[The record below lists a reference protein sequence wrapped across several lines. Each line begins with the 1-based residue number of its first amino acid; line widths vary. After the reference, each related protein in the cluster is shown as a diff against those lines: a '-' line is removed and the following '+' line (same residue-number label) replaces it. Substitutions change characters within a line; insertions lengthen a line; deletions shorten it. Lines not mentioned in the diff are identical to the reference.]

1 MNQYNIIVQQLLAYL
16 TKRKQ
21 CSSSRLSHKQ
31 CYEEFG
37 QYLEENNLYLS
48 QEVADQWIASIQ
60 GKYNWQKCYFWRQ
73 YISQL
78 IVFQTTGSIP
88 DALFYQ
94 IQSSYDKVPDS
105 LKYYLNLYLENCRS
119 RYTDRSFE
127 IAKVHC
133 SRIMYCLS
141 EQGITEI
148 QEIAF
153 SAIDMLIH
161 TDFHCSKD
169 TREMYLLHARF
180 MLEFFASLNIIPA
193 ELSVMLDDRI
203 YFQIGRMELFSSE
216 HQTLLEQFRNKSSL
230 FSACEFH
237 ERISAFETVL
247 RDLGYG
253 TTQLKSSSH
262 ILKALYLFLY
272 RYGLGYHPE
281 IAGIWFE
288 EIRRTLGNS
297 WKNWRRIL
305 RLFKQYTEEGIVF
318 KGTRYTYR
326 IDILDTFPEWCRI
339 PVKSFM
345 DRLIREFRSH
355 STARNYKF
363 SCLRF
368 CRFLITNGI
377 NGFDKVTI
385 AHIRLFSLTAEYATP
400 YGRATSFAVIRQ
412 FLYYLEEQKLLQTG
426 LHQALFSERA
436 RSAGITDILGGDQIQ
451 RIHEYRHAASTPMEL
466 RTAAIVTVGL
476 ELGLRASD
484 VVRLKMK
491 DIDWK
496 NRRVSVIQYKTQN
509 ALSLPLTTA
518 AGNAVYRYLV
528 KGRPE
533 TASPYVFV
541 HHHAPYDRMSTKI
554 CNNSLYCIL
563 PERYDVV
570 NKGFHVL
577 RRTFATTLLRNNA
590 GIQMVMDSLG
600 HTDNTSVMK
609 YLSFDEERMRLCPLS
624 LTQYSLLLEGGAV

>member
-1 MNQYNIIVQQLLAYL
+1 
-16 TKRKQ
+16 
-21 CSSSRLSHKQ
+21 
-31 CYEEFG
+31 
-37 QYLEENNLYLS
+37 
-48 QEVADQWIASIQ
+48 
-60 GKYNWQKCYFWRQ
+60 
-73 YISQL
+73 
-78 IVFQTTGSIP
+78 
-88 DALFYQ
+88 
-94 IQSSYDKVPDS
+94 
-105 LKYYLNLYLENCRS
+105 
-119 RYTDRSFE
+119 
-127 IAKVHC
+127 
-133 SRIMYCLS
+133 
-141 EQGITEI
+141 
-148 QEIAF
+148 
-153 SAIDMLIH
+153 MLIH

-230 FSACEFH
+230 FSDCEFH
-237 ERISAFETVL
+237 EHISAFEIAL
-247 RDLGYG
+247 RNLGYS

-272 RYGLGYHPE
+272 RYGFGYHPE
-281 IAGIWFE
+281 IAWIWLE
-288 EIRRTLGNS
+288 EIRKTLGNS

-305 RLFKQYTEEGIVF
+305 RLFKQYTEEGIVL

-345 DRLIREFRSH
+345 DRLIREFRTH

-377 NGFDKVTI
+377 KGFDEVNI
-385 AHIRLFSLTAEYATP
+385 EHIRLFRLTDEHTIP
-400 YGRATSFAVIRQ
+400 YGRATSFAVVRK

-426 LHQALFSERA
+426 LHQALFSESV
-436 RSAGITDILGGDQIQ
+436 RSVDITDILDNDQIQ
-451 RIHEYRHAASTPMEL
+451 RIHEYRLAASAPMKL
-466 RTAAIVTVGL
+466 RTAAIVTIGL

-484 VVRLKMK
+484 VVRVKME

-496 NRRVSVIQYKTQN
+496 NRKILVIQYKTRN
-509 ALSLPLTTA
+509 ALTTA

-528 KGRPE
+528 KGRPK
-533 TASPYVFV
+533 TANPYVFV

-554 CNNSLYCIL
+554 CNNSLYRIL
-563 PERYDVV
+563 PERYDVE

-590 GIQMVMDSLG
+590 GIQRVMDSLG

-609 YLSFDEERMRLCPLS
+609 YLSFDGERMRLCPLS
-624 LTQYSLLLEGGAV
+624 LTQYGLLLEGGDE

>member
-1 MNQYNIIVQQLLAYL
+1 
-16 TKRKQ
+16 
-21 CSSSRLSHKQ
+21 
-31 CYEEFG
+31 
-37 QYLEENNLYLS
+37 
-48 QEVADQWIASIQ
+48 
-60 GKYNWQKCYFWRQ
+60 
-73 YISQL
+73 
-78 IVFQTTGSIP
+78 
-88 DALFYQ
+88 
-94 IQSSYDKVPDS
+94 
-105 LKYYLNLYLENCRS
+105 
-119 RYTDRSFE
+119 
-127 IAKVHC
+127 
-133 SRIMYCLS
+133 
-141 EQGITEI
+141 
-148 QEIAF
+148 
-153 SAIDMLIH
+153 
-161 TDFHCSKD
+161 
-169 TREMYLLHARF
+169 
-180 MLEFFASLNIIPA
+180 
-193 ELSVMLDDRI
+193 
-203 YFQIGRMELFSSE
+203 
-216 HQTLLEQFRNKSSL
+216 
-230 FSACEFH
+230 
-237 ERISAFETVL
+237 
-247 RDLGYG
+247 
-253 TTQLKSSSH
+253 
-262 ILKALYLFLY
+262 
-272 RYGLGYHPE
+272 
-281 IAGIWFE
+281 
-288 EIRRTLGNS
+288 
-297 WKNWRRIL
+297 
-305 RLFKQYTEEGIVF
+305 
-318 KGTRYTYR
+318 
-326 IDILDTFPEWCRI
+326 
-339 PVKSFM
+339 M

-385 AHIRLFSLTAEYATP
+385 SHIRLFSLTDEHATP

-533 TASPYVFV
+533 TDSPYVFV

-590 GIQMVMDSLG
+590 GIQMVMDSLV

-624 LTQYSLLLEGGAV
+624 LTQYSLLLEGGAE

>member
-21 CSSSRLSHKQ
+21 CSSSRLSHKH

-37 QYLEENNLYLS
+37 QYLKENNLYLS
-48 QEVADQWIASIQ
+48 QEAADQWIASIQ
-60 GKYNWQKCYFWRQ
+60 WKYNRQKCYFWRQ

-94 IQSSYDKVPDS
+94 IHSSYDKVPDS

-133 SRIMYCLS
+133 SRIMYYLS

-148 QEIAF
+148 QEISF

-169 TREMYLLHARF
+169 TREMYLFHARF

-237 ERISAFETVL
+237 EHISAFEIAL
-247 RDLGYG
+247 RNLGYS

-272 RYGLGYHPE
+272 RYGFGYHPE
-281 IAGIWFE
+281 IAWIWLE
-288 EIRRTLGNS
+288 EIRKTLGNS

-305 RLFKQYTEEGIVF
+305 RLFKQYTEEGIVL

-345 DRLIREFRSH
+345 DRLIREFRTH

-377 NGFDKVTI
+377 KGFDEVNI
-385 AHIRLFSLTAEYATP
+385 EHIRLFRLTDEHITP
-400 YGRATSFAVIRQ
+400 YGRATSFAVVRK
-412 FLYYLEEQKLLQTG
+412 FLYYLEEQKLLQT
-426 LHQALFSERA
+426 
-436 RSAGITDILGGDQIQ
+436 
-451 RIHEYRHAASTPMEL
+451 
-466 RTAAIVTVGL
+466 
-476 ELGLRASD
+476 
-484 VVRLKMK
+484 
-491 DIDWK
+491 
-496 NRRVSVIQYKTQN
+496 
-509 ALSLPLTTA
+509 
-518 AGNAVYRYLV
+518 
-528 KGRPE
+528 
-533 TASPYVFV
+533 
-541 HHHAPYDRMSTKI
+541 
-554 CNNSLYCIL
+554 
-563 PERYDVV
+563 
-570 NKGFHVL
+570 
-577 RRTFATTLLRNNA
+577 
-590 GIQMVMDSLG
+590 
-600 HTDNTSVMK
+600 
-609 YLSFDEERMRLCPLS
+609 
-624 LTQYSLLLEGGAV
+624 